1 MILLKR
7 MYYTQYRIEQK
18 EYGIGSK
25 IWKTGKKYYNK
36 GKEKL
41 NNYLDTK
48 IKNLEEINS
57 NAVEEINNLTP
68 IKNKKLGRNL
78 AREAHKNG
86 VRIFD
91 KNKVFEVTGELGG
104 KSSIKDSGNFVE
116 LDKETAEAFKNTI
129 PISKLRIKLGE
140 IKEGRNEIKVI
151 NALNRGGIINL
162 KGKYYES
169 NPVAA
174 HEIGHRINK
183 SGKGL
188 KKIISKVDEKSRG
201 FYPKKLKKNEADSK
215 IKRTAKSIVNDVKNL
230 YGLSKKAII
239 TSMEER
245 NAWKNGIKLMKRS
258 GASKKE
264 IDLAR
269 KRAKLGIESYDSVNK
284 RNVLKYIREKSGRGG
299 TSK

>member
-140 IKEGRNEIKVI
+140 IKEGRNEIKS
-151 NALNRGGIINL
+151 L
-162 KGKYYES
+162 
-169 NPVAA
+169 
-174 HEIGHRINK
+174 
-183 SGKGL
+183 
-188 KKIISKVDEKSRG
+188 
-201 FYPKKLKKNEADSK
+201 
-215 IKRTAKSIVNDVKNL
+215 
-230 YGLSKKAII
+230 
-239 TSMEER
+239 
-245 NAWKNGIKLMKRS
+245 
-258 GASKKE
+258 
-264 IDLAR
+264 
-269 KRAKLGIESYDSVNK
+269 
-284 RNVLKYIREKSGRGG
+284 
-299 TSK
+299 